1 MERAGRSRQGRDKG
15 RKKRTERSRKSLS
28 CWFKLGQGATDLE
41 PKGQSGSS
49 SQTSLVLRQG
59 PRGSTLQHRRVRR
72 QPETLGS
79 GSSGL
84 APASVSPQHSTQT
97 HGPLPS
103 RSSFPSLGSHG
114 HSQVLWRRPRRP
126 RPEVALTR
134 SLTFAVWS
142 SARDGDAGSGPRA
155 GLLGAG
161 NHRVAVKKR
170 ANALPAGLAH
180 GHEAWFLRGPAPA
193 PFASLPGTRR
203 RNDPGPACPAK
214 LQMPAR

>member
-1 MERAGRSRQGRDKG
+1 MQRAGRSRQGRDKG

-126 RPEVALTR
+126 RPDVKPELFWKEEPARTAPKR
-134 SLTFAVWS
+134 RAVQHPPFCLNLDIAS
-142 SARDGDAGSGPRA
+142 SGSG
-155 GLLGAG
+155 LGEFQRKG
-161 NHRVAVKKR
+161 TW
-170 ANALPAGLAH
+170 
-180 GHEAWFLRGPAPA
+180 EA
-193 PFASLPGTRR
+193 
-203 RNDPGPACPAK
+203 
-214 LQMPAR
+214 